1 MSPTLSFLLEH
12 VGSQLE
18 VLEEMSTKTDNLNST
33 ITQKYMTISL
43 LLQHLIALVAVQ
55 WSKDQSRHLN
65 EVSVSLTKTPSQ
77 LRTCNW
83 PFSFFTSFVMPTHGS
98 LHHR

>member
-33 ITQKYMTISL
+33 ISSQKYMNISL
-43 LLQHLIALVAVQ
+43 LLQHLITLVAVQ
-55 WSKDQSRHLN
+55 CA
-65 EVSVSLTKTPSQ
+65 VV
-77 LRTCNW
+77 
-83 PFSFFTSFVMPTHGS
+83 
-98 LHHR
+98 

>member
-33 ITQKYMTISL
+33 ISQKYRNISL
-43 LLQHLIALVAVQ
+43 LQQHFNSVVAIQ
-55 WSKDQSRHLN
+55 WSEDHSRHQN
-65 EVSVSLTKTPSQ
+65 EVSIS
-77 LRTCNW
+77 
-83 PFSFFTSFVMPTHGS
+83 
-98 LHHR
+98 

>member
-33 ITQKYMTISL
+33 ISQKYMNISP
-43 LLQHLIALVAVQ
+43 LLQHLITLVAVQ
-55 WSKDQSRHLN
+55 CA
-65 EVSVSLTKTPSQ
+65 VV
-77 LRTCNW
+77 
-83 PFSFFTSFVMPTHGS
+83 
-98 LHHR
+98 

>member
-33 ITQKYMTISL
+33 ISQKYM
-43 LLQHLIALVAVQ
+43 
-55 WSKDQSRHLN
+55 N
-65 EVSVSLTKTPSQ
+65 
-77 LRTCNW
+77 
-83 PFSFFTSFVMPTHGS
+83 FFTVIATFNCN
-98 LHHR
+98 L

>member
-33 ITQKYMTISL
+33 IRQKYMNISL
-43 LLQHLIALVAVQ
+43 LLQHLITLVAVQ
-55 WSKDQSRHLN
+55 CA
-65 EVSVSLTKTPSQ
+65 VV
-77 LRTCNW
+77 
-83 PFSFFTSFVMPTHGS
+83 
-98 LHHR
+98 

>member
-33 ITQKYMTISL
+33 ISQKYMNISL
-43 LLQHLIALVAVQ
+43 LLQHLITLVAVQ
-55 WSKDQSRHLN
+55 CA
-65 EVSVSLTKTPSQ
+65 VV
-77 LRTCNW
+77 
-83 PFSFFTSFVMPTHGS
+83 
-98 LHHR
+98 

>member
-18 VLEEMSTKTDNLNST
+18 VLEEMSNRTDNLNST
-33 ITQKYMTISL
+33 ITQKYMNISL

-55 WSKDQSRHLN
+55 WSKDHSRQLN

-83 PFSFFTSFVMPTHGS
+83 PFSFFISFVVICEPDTW
-98 LHHR
+98 

>member
-33 ITQKYMTISL
+33 ISQKYRNISL
-43 LLQHLIALVAVQ
+43 LQQHFNSVVAMQ
-55 WSKDQSRHLN
+55 WSECSRHQN
-65 EVSVSLTKTPSQ
+65 EVSIS
-77 LRTCNW
+77 
-83 PFSFFTSFVMPTHGS
+83 
-98 LHHR
+98 

>member
-33 ITQKYMTISL
+33 ISQKYTNISVTATL
-43 LLQHLIALVAVQ
+43 ILIALVAVQ
-55 WSKDQSRHLN
+55 WSKDRSRHQN
-65 EVSVSLTKTPSQ
+65 EVSVSLTNSFTA
-77 LRTCNW
+77 TCNW
-83 PFSFFTSFVMPTHGS
+83 SFSFFTSFVVICDHDTW
-98 LHHR
+98 